1 MTTLFEYVTSG
12 DYRDPDAPT
21 VAVTTELLET
31 AVEYHIENLS
41 ASERRE
47 LLENYVYEQCVE
59 NWLKHS
65 NGSYAQSIVEE
76 YIDDHQPEYFDV

>member
-1 MTTLFEYVTSG
+1 MATLFEYVTSG
-12 DYRDPDAPT
+12 DYRDPDAST

-47 LLENYVYEQCVE
+47 LLENYVYEQCVD
-59 NWLKHS
+59 NWLKHK
-65 NGSYAQSIVEE
+65 NGDYAQSIVQEF
-76 YIDDHQPEYFDV
+76 IDDHQPEYFGA